1 MAKVHLRKITDVS
14 NQEFITSPEEYHK
27 EQYKI
32 YGLLLSACRF
42 RKRSSSDGVNQQT
55 SQQVSSCQ

>member
-1 MAKVHLRKITDVS
+1 MSKAEDHLHKITEVS
-14 NQEFITSPEEYHK
+14 NQEVKTSPEEHHK

-42 RKRSSSDGVNQQT
+42 RGGSPSDGVNQQT
-55 SQQVSSCQ
+55 SQQVS